1 VFESVYLSQR
11 IIVMS
16 PRPGRVF
23 TEIAVDA
30 PYPRD
35 DAFRTSADYAGFC
48 RLVSDALS
56 QAMAEGGS

>member
-1 VFESVYLSQR
+1 
-11 IIVMS
+11 VMS